1 MKKYNAPEM
10 KTLAFLPEE
19 NMAAAA
25 SKAGGEGSGSNL
37 YNDAEF
43 GGW

>member
-1 MKKYNAPEM
+1 MKNYFAPEM
-10 KTLAFLPEE
+10 KVVSFLPEE

-25 SKAGGEGSGSNL
+25 KSGEGTVDGSNL

-43 GGW
+43 GSW

>member
-1 MKKYNAPEM
+1 MKQYNAPEM

-25 SKAGGEGSGSNL
+25 KSGEGTVDGSNL

-43 GGW
+43 GSW